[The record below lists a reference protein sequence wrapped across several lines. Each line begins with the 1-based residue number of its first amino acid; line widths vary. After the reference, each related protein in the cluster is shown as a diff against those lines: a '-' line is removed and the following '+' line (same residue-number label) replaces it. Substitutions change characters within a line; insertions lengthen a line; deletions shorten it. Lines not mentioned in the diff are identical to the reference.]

1 MSHPLPSAVVLVGI
15 LLLFSALWCL
25 SMWGTSFL
33 TGWHRLGRRYGK
45 RQEPSGATR
54 SIGGLLL
61 SIYMRYW
68 THYSGIVKITAADN
82 ALYLSINILFRCGHP
97 PLEIPW
103 SEIRIATR
111 RVMLRNYVELLLGRN
126 APIPLRLTE
135 RQARKL
141 GLLDETGNLV
151 LPEAGKQIS
160 SAPIE

>member
-1 MSHPLPSAVVLVGI
+1 MSHLLPPTLAPLGFVLFFVG
-15 LLLFSALWCL
+15 LWCL

-33 TGWHRLGRRYGK
+33 TGWHRLGRRFGK
-45 RQEPSGATR
+45 RTEPSR
-54 SIGGLLL
+54 ESPSIGGLLL